1 MSEVSVD
8 PAFDRAMKR
17 RPSGWVAPGPRPRG
31 DQGRPELAPSEDE
44 DLSFLTGD
52 FRIFQRK
59 RGHRWSLDDFVT
71 ALYAHRAA
79 RAAGAPARYAD
90 IGCGIGSV
98 LMMVSWACPETQAVG
113 VEAQELSV
121 SLARRSLVY
130 NGIDERVRIVH
141 GDLRSVELEPA
152 SFDLVTGT
160 PPYLAIGNGLVSE
173 KEQRGPC
180 CFETRGGIEDYC
192 LAASRLLRPNG
203 LFVVCGGALPEE
215 DLRGE
220 NAALGAGLSLVERI
234 DVVPRAG
241 KAVLLRVFVMKL
253 GLVSAPARSSQF
265 VVRDASLAITDQ
277 MRAAREEMGLP
288 PVP

>member
-1 MSEVSVD
+1 MSAVPDAALE
-8 PAFDRAMKR
+8 RALKR
-17 RPSGWVAPGPRPRG
+17 RPSGWIPPGPRPRG
-31 DQGRPELAPSEDE
+31 DEGRAELFPTEEE

-71 ALYAHRAA
+71 ALYAIRAA
-79 RAAGAPARYAD
+79 KAAGGPARYAD
-90 IGCGIGSV
+90 LGCGIGSV
-98 LMMVSWACPETQAVG
+98 LMMVAWAFPEASAIG

-121 SLARRSLVY
+121 GLARRSLAY
-130 NGIDERVRIVH
+130 NGIDDRARVVH
-141 GDLRSVELEPA
+141 GDLRTNDLERA
-152 SFDLVTGT
+152 AFDLVTGT

-192 LAASRLLRPNG
+192 VAAAQLLRPNG

-215 DLRGE
+215 EQRGE
-220 NAALGAGLSLVERI
+220 LAAEAAGLSLVERI

-241 KAVLLRVFVMKL
+241 KAVLLRVFVLKR
-253 GLVSAPARSSQF
+253 GPVEAAPARSQF
-265 VVRDASLAITDQ
+265 VVRDADLGITPE